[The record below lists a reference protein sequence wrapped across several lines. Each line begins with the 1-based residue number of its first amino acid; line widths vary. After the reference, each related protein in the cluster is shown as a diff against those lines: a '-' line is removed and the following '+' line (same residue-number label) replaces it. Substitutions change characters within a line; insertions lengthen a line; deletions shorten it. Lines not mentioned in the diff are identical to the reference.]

1 MKMWQKILL
10 TIIVLIVISLLVF
23 LYSKYIGAKM
33 FYVKEYPLYSTT
45 IDDSYNGLKIAHL
58 SDIHYG
64 LGLTKNDLEKIVKD
78 VNSLKPDIIVFTGD
92 LVNNK
97 VNGSINKGY
106 VLLVGFTHGDTTDIV
121 DKMINKILNLRIFED
136 ENDKMN
142 LSIKD
147 INGSIL
153 SISQFTLYADS
164 KKGNRPSFINAMK
177 PDEASKLYDYFNQ
190 ELSKYIEVNTGIF
203 GSDMKVEIYNDG
215 PVTIILDSDELF
227 KK

>member
-1 MKMWQKILL
+1 MKVVVQRSKKSKV
-10 TIIVLIVISLLVF
+10 TI
-23 LYSKYIGAKM
+23 
-33 FYVKEYPLYSTT
+33 
-45 IDDSYNGLKIAHL
+45 
-58 SDIHYG
+58 
-64 LGLTKNDLEKIVKD
+64 
-78 VNSLKPDIIVFTGD
+78 
-92 LVNNK
+92 NNK
-97 VNGSINKGY
+97 VNGSIDKGY
-106 VLLVGFTHGDTTDIV
+106 VLLVGFTHDDTTDIV

-136 ENDKMN
+136 ENNKMN

-147 INGSIL
+147 IDGSIL